1 MESRAELRVALMMK
15 TVSCYTRSRDPA
27 RERTG
32 APPGLLC
39 AGRVCFTPSSA
50 VTSEELLVGT
60 RRLSPSAGRLEV
72 ARGPGCVG
80 TAARWCCEGRV
91 VVPCSWWWR
100 LPLPPGAKPLWVT
113 ESTQW
118 PHGRVCGWGG
128 GQGWCLQPPEAGVSL
143 WRWLGHRAVWG
154 MLYLT
159 LVAFLLNREFPCC

>member
-1 MESRAELRVALMMK
+1 MESQAELRVALMMK

-50 VTSEELLVGT
+50 VTLEELLVGT

-72 ARGPGCVG
+72 VRGPGCVG

-91 VVPCSWWWR
+91 VVPCSWWWQ
-100 LPLPPGAKPLWVT
+100 LSLPPERSPCGSSRAPSGLTAASAAGVGGRGGACSPRKQ
-113 ESTQW
+113 ESLS
-118 PHGRVCGWGG
+118 GAGWGTEPCG
-128 GQGWCLQPPEAGVSL
+128 G
-143 WRWLGHRAVWG
+143 
-154 MLYLT
+154 
-159 LVAFLLNREFPCC
+159 CCT